1 MRFKSR
7 KAAVL
12 TVLALLLIVQ
22 AVFSGISTSDNR
34 TVTVAEVQGD
44 RTEDGSGTEGALVG
58 TQAAEPQTED
68 NTVSITE
75 EEVVSADLNVVYRST
90 LTLTEAVDK
99 FEGNIDKGD
108 YDNKIVSYTSE
119 RLCIYEKPELTSEVL
134 GVMYSG
140 SEGEVVEKGK
150 EWSKITSGGIT
161 GYVRNVNVL
170 FGKEAE
176 VIASTLGHKTTTAVS
191 GGAAVYEGASLGSSQ
206 EGTLA
211 EGSEVEVLDSVNG
224 FFMISY
230 NGEYG
235 YVLPESVIVNYGLD
249 TAISIEVEKQR
260 QAEEAAAAAAA
271 AAEAARKAAEE
282 AAAAAAAAAAQAK
295 QNSSATTGSIRGAYA
310 ATEEEIHLLAAIV
323 YWESGWEPAEGQL
336 AVANVVLNRVLSPRF
351 AQNTIASVIYAPG
364 QFTGVAENG
373 APSARFQQVLNMTNE
388 QLNARGCYDA
398 AVKALSGQNN
408 IEDYAFFI
416 SVKKAN
422 YGRYTKYTIINNH
435 CFYMF

>member
-12 TVLALLLIVQ
+12 TVLALLLVVQ
-22 AVFSGISTSDNR
+22 AVFSGINASDSR

-44 RTEDGSGTEGALVG
+44 KTADGSGTEAAEGS
-58 TQAAEPQTED
+58 TQGAEPQTED

-119 RLCIYEKPELTSEVL
+119 RLCIYEEPDFQSEVL
-134 GVMYSG
+134 GVMYLG
-140 SEGEVVEKGK
+140 SEGEVLETGK

-161 GYVRNVNVL
+161 GYVKNVNVL

-176 VIASTLGHKTTTAVS
+176 VIASTLGHKTTTVAD
-191 GGAAVYEGASLGSSQ
+191 GGAVVYDGASQNSRQ
-206 EGTLA
+206 AGTLA

-224 FFMISY
+224 FFMVSY

-235 YVLPESVIVNYGLD
+235 YVLSEAVIVNYGLD

-260 QAEEAAAAAAA
+260 QEEEAA
-271 AAEAARKAAEE
+271 AAEAARRKKAAEE
-282 AAAAAAAAAAQAK
+282 AAAAAAAAK
-295 QNSSATTGSIRGAYA
+295 QHSSATTGSIRGAYA

-336 AVANVVLNRVLSPRF
+336 AVANVVLNRVLSSRF
-351 AQNTIASVIYAPG
+351 SQNTIASVIYAPG

-373 APSARFQQVLNMTNE
+373 APSARFQQVLNMSNE

-398 AVKALSGQNN
+398 AIKALSGVNN